1 MFGKP
6 DKGPERPTTEP
17 AAKPAPGAS
26 STPAPAPVKDSGKPS
41 VISADLK
48 IVGNLQSG
56 GDLQIDGTVEGDIN
70 SRSLT
75 VGEDAKINGSLFADA
90 IRVCGTV
97 TGEVKAARVTIAKTA
112 KVNGDIMYRTLSIEE
127 GAVVEGHCRRLEDKP
142 NTETKVSSIKPAQ
155 TGGAPG
161 GGATPGAGGSQ
172 ASMGGSKP
180 GPR

>member
-6 DKGPERPTTEP
+6 DKGPERPTTAP
-17 AAKPAPGAS
+17 TANPAPGAS
-26 STPAPAPVKDSGKPS
+26 STPTPAPAPAPVKESGKPS

-48 IVGNLQSG
+48 IIGNLQSG

-75 VGEDAKINGSLFADA
+75 VGEDAKISGSLFADA
-90 IRVCGTV
+90 IRVCGAV
-97 TGEVKAARVTIAKTA
+97 TGEVKAARVTIARTA
-112 KVNGDIMYRTLSIEE
+112 RVNGDIMYRTLSIEE

-142 NTETKVSSIKPAQ
+142 SAETKVSSIKPTQ
-155 TGGAPG
+155 TGGGNAPG
-161 GGATPGAGGSQ
+161 ASGSQ
-172 ASMGGSKP
+172 ANTGGSKP

>member
-6 DKGPERPTTEP
+6 EKGPEPMQTEP
-17 AAKPAPGAS
+17 AKTPGAS
-26 STPAPAPVKDSGKPS
+26 SSSGPAPAPVKDSGKPS

-48 IVGNLQSG
+48 VIGNLQSG

-75 VGEDAKINGSLFADA
+75 VGEAAKINGSLFADA

-112 KVNGDIMYRTLSIEE
+112 KVNGDIIYRTLSIEE
-127 GAVVEGHCRRLEDKP
+127 GAFVEGHCRRLEDKP
-142 NTETKVSSIKPAQ
+142 AAEATVSSIKPAQ
-155 TGGAPG
+155 TGGQTSSASGGPASAASG
-161 GGATPGAGGSQ
+161 GGNKP
-172 ASMGGSKP
+172 AS
-180 GPR
+180 R